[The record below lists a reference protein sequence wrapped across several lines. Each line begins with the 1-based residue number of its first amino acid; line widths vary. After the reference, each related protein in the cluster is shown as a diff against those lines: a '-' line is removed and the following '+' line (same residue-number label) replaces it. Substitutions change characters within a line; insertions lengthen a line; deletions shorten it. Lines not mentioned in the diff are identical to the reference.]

1 MKTIRKATAGLMA
14 LALGLGVLGASGA
27 WAQSNSANV
36 VLTRTVS
43 GNLEANAIL
52 QVTVTISKN
61 ADAVILALGLYETL
75 PTGWTFK
82 GNPNNNG
89 NVDSA
94 SNQQF
99 PTIFPDD
106 GTSGVLDFA
115 WITPPSF
122 PYSMTYSIQ
131 APNEVSSVDLT
142 GFVEYRQT
150 QGRELSAV
158 TTTTIEPS
166 KGGFCG
172 CAPSTGVDG
181 SRGDLAVIAGAALL
195 LAGGT
200 YLRRRRA
207 AEAVRTDHR
216 S

>member
-1 MKTIRKATAGLMA
+1 MKTIHKATAGLMA
-14 LALGLGVLGASGA
+14 LALGLAVFGASGA

-52 QVTVTISKN
+52 QVTVTMTRN
-61 ADAVILALGLYETL
+61 PDTAILALALRETL
-75 PTGWTFK
+75 PPGFLFK
-82 GNPNNNG
+82 S
-89 NVDSA
+89 VDSA
-94 SNQQF
+94 
-99 PTIFPDD
+99 TAGRIPDIKPAAD
-106 GTSGVLDFA
+106 SGGVLEFA
-115 WITPPSF
+115 WIVTPNF
-122 PYSMTYSIQ
+122 PFSMTYSIQ
-131 APNEVSSVDLT
+131 APNEAEEAVNLS
-142 GFVEYRQT
+142 GQVEYRVTGTAQF
-150 QGRELSAV
+150 SAV

-172 CAPSTGVDG
+172 CAPTTGVGG

-207 AEAVRTDHR
+207 AEAVRSDHR